1 MPTNRKMQNAIRELP
16 HRFQRHPF
24 EEGEFKRCKLCL
36 QHGESAS
43 HIEALAKD
51 GVPRPNRYK
60 YDEAKASF
68 PRMQANKYTVYGVS
82 NLHHFGGLGPSAR

>member
-1 MPTNRKMQNAIRELP
+1 MQNAIRELP

-24 EEGEFKRCKLCL
+24 EEGELRDANFVCN
-36 QHGESAS
+36 GESAS
-43 HIEALAKD
+43 HIEALAKY

>member
-1 MPTNRKMQNAIRELP
+1 MQYENYPTVFNGTPSRKGNLRDAN
-16 HRFQRHPF
+16 FV
-24 EEGEFKRCKLCL
+24 CN
-36 QHGESAS
+36 GESAS
-43 HIEALAKD
+43 HIEALAKY

-82 NLHHFGGLGPSAR
+82 NLHHFGGLGPSLFA